1 MGDVPY
7 SIIKVLCYNT
17 NAYNH
22 IVPRGY
28 LHLKFEFCLK
38 SIAKS
43 LVSVARRP
51 YGRQCGQAVKNIM
64 KAKLPQP
71 VHESYLRHRKQVTW
85 QIVLPVL
92 LMVVLIIALVVLIN
106 IATFRDNGDV
116 ARWAAISTIWMVVPI
131 MLGMLIFL
139 VLLVGL
145 IYLLSKLLGITP
157 RYTGLAQDYVHK
169 FAGAIKRG
177 LDAIVKQFI
186 EIQGV
191 LASIREFFGRIRL

>member
-1 MGDVPY
+1 
-7 SIIKVLCYNT
+7 
-17 NAYNH
+17 
-22 IVPRGY
+22 
-28 LHLKFEFCLK
+28 
-38 SIAKS
+38 
-43 LVSVARRP
+43 
-51 YGRQCGQAVKNIM
+51 M

-71 VHESYLRHRKQVTW
+71 IHESYLRHRKQLAW
-85 QIVLPVL
+85 QIVLPIG

-106 IATFRDNGDV
+106 VATFRDNGDV
-116 ARWAAISTIWMVVPI
+116 ARWAAISTIWIVVPI
-131 MLGMLIFL
+131 MIGMLIFL

-169 FAGAIKRG
+169 AAGAIKRG

>member
-1 MGDVPY
+1 
-7 SIIKVLCYNT
+7 
-17 NAYNH
+17 
-22 IVPRGY
+22 
-28 LHLKFEFCLK
+28 
-38 SIAKS
+38 
-43 LVSVARRP
+43 
-51 YGRQCGQAVKNIM
+51 M

-71 VHESYLRHRKQVTW
+71 VHESYLRHRKQLAW
-85 QIVLPVL
+85 QIVLPVV
-92 LMVVLIIALVVLIN
+92 LMVVLIIALIVLIN

-157 RYTGLAQDYVHK
+157 RYTGLVQDYVHK

>member
-1 MGDVPY
+1 
-7 SIIKVLCYNT
+7 
-17 NAYNH
+17 
-22 IVPRGY
+22 
-28 LHLKFEFCLK
+28 
-38 SIAKS
+38 
-43 LVSVARRP
+43 
-51 YGRQCGQAVKNIM
+51 M
-64 KAKLPQP
+64 KAKLPQTI
-71 VHESYLRHRKQVTW
+71 HEFYFRHRKQLSW
-85 QIVLPVL
+85 QIVLSIG

-106 IATFRDNGDV
+106 VATFRDNGDV
-116 ARWAAISTIWMVVPI
+116 ARWAAISTIWIVVPI
-131 MLGMLIFL
+131 MIGMLIFL

-169 FAGAIKRG
+169 AAGAIKRG